1 MCVCVCDGICVCVMV
16 CVCVCMMVCVCVCD
30 GMCVCVGCTVETHK
44 IAGNNMYML
53 RILPKMTGSISGRPA
68 LEVATENLEEILDW
82 QKQIEDARNAI
93 ETHQHDLIKKTQV
106 LMQQSRS
113 RKIAL
118 EMSDLVI
125 YCRPVPFALESE

>member
-1 MCVCVCDGICVCVMV
+1 M
-16 CVCVCMMVCVCVCD
+16 
-30 GMCVCVGCTVETHK
+30 ETHK

-93 ETHQHDLIKKTQV
+93 ESHQSDMIKKNQV

-125 YCRPVPFALESE
+125 YCRPVPFALESKI

>member
-1 MCVCVCDGICVCVMV
+1 M
-16 CVCVCMMVCVCVCD
+16 
-30 GMCVCVGCTVETHK
+30 ETHK

-82 QKQIEDARNAI
+82 QRQIEDARNAI
-93 ETHQHDLIKKTQV
+93 ETHQSDMIKKTQV

-125 YCRPVPFALESE
+125 YCRPVPFALESKGHIFRGGWMVVISRGSNGGRVRLR